1 MANNK
6 KQGAASSASPTS
18 EAEAASAL
26 AAQESAA
33 QTPEPETKTP
43 ATPVN
48 TAAAVLVASKMQHS
62 VRFSISDNGGIKR
75 EFIIAGR
82 NENLRGKL
90 HGVLNEAAASFTRVP
105 RDAWEKILQKY
116 ANFEPLKKG
125 LIWAAKSREDDRP
138 ELKTGFE
145 PVDPNKTQTKSFD
158 KKR

>member
-1 MANNK
+1 MAK
-6 KQGAASSASPTS
+6 KEEKQGAVSSASPTP
-18 EAEAASAL
+18 EAASAL
-26 AAQESAA
+26 AAQESAVK
-33 QTPEPETKTP
+33 TPEPETKTP
-43 ATPVN
+43 AAPVN
-48 TAAAVLVASKMQHS
+48 TDAAVLVASKMQHS

-82 NENLRGKL
+82 NDNLRGKL

-105 RDAWEKILQKY
+105 SDAWEKILQKY